1 MAKWIEWTD
10 DQREA
15 WAEWDASR
23 PPVIQDMI
31 ARFPYDELYRL
42 KSSGHRV
49 TLYSYSEDGTM
60 TVNVTGEFNF
70 VAFDRRVF
78 GIKPDDLEPCELPLP
93 GERNMTMIQ
102 I

>member
-10 DQREA
+10 EQRA
-15 WAEWDASR
+15 VWAEWLASR
-23 PPVIQDMI
+23 PQVIQDM
-31 ARFPYDELYRL
+31 AAKFPPDELYRL
-42 KSSGHRV
+42 GSSGHRV

-60 TVNVTGEFNF
+60 TVNVTGDFNF

-78 GIKPDDLEPCELPLP
+78 GITPDDLEPCDLPSP
-93 GERNMTMIQ
+93 DERKVIQ